1 MNTTA
6 LLAFLGLLIVTML
19 AAVAPN
25 DARRLAERSPL
36 LPAVESY
43 LAAREGEFDRISED
57 RQAVLQPLAT
67 WIAEARA
74 AGRPIDL
81 VFVCTHNSRRS
92 HMAQLWAKA
101 AAVREGIELTTWSG
115 GTEATAFNPRAVTA
129 MDRAGFEVSR
139 TTGNTNPIYHVRLGT
154 DLPIQ
159 TCFSKPF
166 AAAPNPTAGI
176 GAVMVCGDADR
187 RCPIVPGA
195 AGRFA
200 IPFVDPKV
208 ADGTPEEAATYD
220 ERCAQIAR
228 EMLWVMTEA
237 SRGH

>member
-1 MNTTA
+1 MTLTA
-6 LLAFLGLLIVTML
+6 LLGLLLIGL
-19 AAVAPN
+19 LPAASTPRTA
-25 DARRLAERSPL
+25 AASTPL
-36 LPAVESY
+36 LPALESY
-43 LAAREGEFDRISED
+43 LDAREAEFDRISED
-57 RQAVLQPLAT
+57 RRAVLRPLAT
-67 WIAEARA
+67 WISEART

-101 AAVREGIELTTWSG
+101 AAVRHGIELTTWSG
-115 GTEATAFNPRAVTA
+115 GTEATAFNPRAVAA
-129 MDRAGFEVSR
+129 MGRAGFKVVK
-139 TTGNTNPIYHVRLGT
+139 TTGNVNPIYHVTLG
-154 DLPIQ
+154 DSLPIQ

-195 AGRFA
+195 ASRFA
-200 IPFVDPKV
+200 MPFVDPKV
-208 ADGTPEEAATYD
+208 SDGTPEEAATYD

>member
-1 MNTTA
+1 MPTTA
-6 LLAFLGLLIVTML
+6 LLGLLLMTVLT
-19 AAVAPN
+19 AGFAV
-25 DARRLAERSPL
+25 DTHRIERATPL
-36 LPAVESY
+36 LPSLESY
-43 LAAREGEFDRISED
+43 LAARETEFDRISTE
-57 RQAVLQPLAT
+57 RQAVLEPLAT
-67 WIAEARA
+67 WIRDARA

-101 AAVREGIELTTWSG
+101 AAAREGIELTTWSG
-115 GTEATAFNPRAVTA
+115 GTEATAFNPRAVAA

-200 IPFVDPKV
+200 MPFVDPKV